1 VGKLFA
7 TFGEGGL
14 SMSRIG
20 KKPIV
25 IPNGVSVEI
34 DSRRVV
40 VKGPLGTLEREI
52 HPRMKVEKE
61 GNTIQVIREGEDKL
75 DRSLHGLTRSL
86 VANMVEGVSRGF
98 EKALEING
106 LGYRAQKKGQN
117 LVLNLGFSHPI
128 EVEPPS
134 GITFEVE
141 GQVVKVKGAD
151 KEKVGQVAANIKKLK
166 KVEPY
171 HGTGIKYVGE
181 VTRRKQGKAAAK

>member
-1 VGKLFA
+1 
-7 TFGEGGL
+7 
-14 SMSRIG
+14 MSRIG

>member
-1 VGKLFA
+1 
-7 TFGEGGL
+7 
-14 SMSRIG
+14 MSRIG

-75 DRSLHGLTRSL
+75 DRYLHGLTRSL

>member
-1 VGKLFA
+1 
-7 TFGEGGL
+7 
-14 SMSRIG
+14 MSRIG
-20 KKPIV
+20 KKPV
-25 IPNGVSVEI
+25 LIPEGVDVEI
-34 DSRRVV
+34 DNHKVV
-40 VKGPLGTLEREI
+40 VKGPLGVLEREF
-52 HPRMKVEKE
+52 HPRIKIEKE
-61 GNTIQVIREGEDKL
+61 GNFLQVIRQGEDKPS
-75 DRSLHGLTRSL
+75 RSLHGLSRSL
-86 VANMVEGVSRGF
+86 LANMVEGVSRGF